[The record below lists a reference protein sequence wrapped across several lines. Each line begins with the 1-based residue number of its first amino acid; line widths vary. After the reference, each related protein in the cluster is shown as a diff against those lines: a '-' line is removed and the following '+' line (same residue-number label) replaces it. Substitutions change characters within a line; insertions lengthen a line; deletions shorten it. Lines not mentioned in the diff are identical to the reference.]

1 MLNKLIIRKFI
12 VFIIVLLVFG
22 SACKAQSS
30 RNPERRIFG
39 KSING
44 KREVKVKAP
53 RTVNKAK
60 RKQEAKLEKQKKD
73 YALFVNKSKKRSIAI
88 QTPEV
93 QSRMIQNQK
102 DSEANYKAK
111 KKKLAAGSKN
121 AARKYKK

>member
-1 MLNKLIIRKFI
+1 MNNLLIRKFLI
-12 VFIIVLLVFG
+12 FLIIMSVGV
-22 SACKAQSS
+22 SVCEAQSS
-30 RNPERRIFG
+30 RNPERRLFG
-39 KSING
+39 KTLG
-44 KREVKVKAP
+44 RRKEVTVKVP

-60 RKQEAKLEKQKKD
+60 KKQEAKIKKLKKD
-73 YALFVNKSKKRSIAI
+73 YAHFIIKSQKRSVEI
-88 QTPEV
+88 QKPEV